1 MADTPRQV
9 FERSQERKRTARP
22 RDLEGD
28 YRARDERKA
37 KRKAEG
43 KPPRSEDATSIDEAL
58 EAEREAGR
66 REGGGVQ
73 SPKPAAPR
81 AVNISQYSGGS
92 VPGVTAPMIL
102 DIMIITADELVN
114 EHRLPIPSRLLVAFV
129 LFGGLGLVKGNGAR
143 AASVFAWGIVV
154 ATFYTSATGGQST
167 GVKALDSLGKFLNP
181 KTAAQVAP
189 KTASTSGV
197 SSGAP
202 AMVA

>member
-143 AASVFAWGIVV
+143 AASAFGWGIVV
-154 ATFYTSATGGQST
+154 ATFYSSATGKQPAGIQF
-167 GVKALDSLGKFLNP
+167 LQSLGNFLSGKNATKVP
-181 KTAAQVAP
+181 PV
-189 KTASTSGV
+189 STSGV